1 LAKDVFLI
9 IAHHRLQ
16 RLNHSVHGLLALFAF
31 NYDTSGIASAGVGIR
46 NTQMSTTRSTTVSA
60 DESSIT
66 LQSNV
71 PDILDTR
78 GFDALRMAISYVL
91 LQMVLS
97 REELLLILVRADGAR
112 VTLMLVRSAMPNEGV
127 SPCIHFSAKWFRAFP
142 RFMWDALG
150 MLVQFLKVLEQPVA
164 LLANV
169 ALLVFVRVFHLDRR
183 N

>member
-1 LAKDVFLI
+1 
-9 IAHHRLQ
+9 
-16 RLNHSVHGLLALFAF
+16 
-31 NYDTSGIASAGVGIR
+31 
-46 NTQMSTTRSTTVSA
+46 MSTTRSTTVST
-60 DESSIT
+60 DESSIVF
-66 LQSNV
+66 QSNV

-97 REELLLILVRADGAR
+97 REELLIVLVRADGAR
-112 VTLMLVRSAMPNEGV
+112 VTFMLVRSAMPNERV
-127 SPCIHFSAKWFRAFP
+127 SPCIHFSAKWFRTFP
-142 RFMWDALG
+142 RFMWDAFG

-169 ALLVFVRVFHLDRR
+169 ALLVFVRVLHLDRR